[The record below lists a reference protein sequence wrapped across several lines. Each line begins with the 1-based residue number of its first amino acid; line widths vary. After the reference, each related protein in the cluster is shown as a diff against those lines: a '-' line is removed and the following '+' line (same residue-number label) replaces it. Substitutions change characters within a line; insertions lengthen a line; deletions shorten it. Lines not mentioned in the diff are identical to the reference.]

1 MIKRSVTEVKVNDKV
16 KIVHLIGFR
25 DEDMMQVIDK
35 INNEVMGRQG

>member
-1 MIKRSVTEVKVNDKV
+1 MIKRSVIEVKVNDRV

-35 INNEVMGRQG
+35 LNNEVVGRQG